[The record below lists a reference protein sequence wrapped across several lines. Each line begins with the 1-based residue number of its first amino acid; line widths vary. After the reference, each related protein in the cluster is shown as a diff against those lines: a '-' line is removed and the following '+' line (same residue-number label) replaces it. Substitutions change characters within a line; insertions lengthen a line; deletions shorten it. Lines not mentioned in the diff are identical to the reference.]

1 LVTIDPLS
9 KLWKKPMLPI
19 RTLVALLVAGLSAGC
34 AVGPDYV
41 RPDVPMP
48 ERFLGQKAVDQRHA
62 AARADLLAWWM
73 GFGDPQLTRFVTL
86 ALEQN
91 LDLAQASARVR
102 QARAG
107 LGAANAALL
116 PSGNVSGQAART
128 YQSVETPLGQVLNST
143 PNFDRY
149 GNGYEGNLGASL
161 ELDVFGGLRR
171 GREAAHAE
179 YQASEAG
186 AAATR
191 LVVAAQTADIYIS
204 IRGLQTRLDVARRQV
219 QTQQEL
225 LSTIHL
231 LYGKGLAAELQVRQA
246 EGALAQVR
254 ASVPVLET
262 GLDAAMNA
270 LDVMLGSPPGT
281 HRAELAEAGV
291 IPVPP
296 KIADT
301 GSPGEL
307 LRRRPDLIVAER
319 RLAASNA
326 RIGVAIAEYYPK
338 FSLSGLIGSATSVS
352 AGNLFTSGASQAAG
366 VLGLRW
372 RLFDFGRIDA
382 QINQAKGQEAE
393 MLAAYRLAVLRAT
406 EDVENAFSALVK
418 REEQAAVLAQGVD
431 SLGRARGASFAAY
444 QKGVVSLIEVLQ
456 ADENLLRASDARAQ
470 AETESARAAVAAFR
484 ALGGGWQ
491 PREFAAVAIK

>member
-1 LVTIDPLS
+1 MLS
-9 KLWKKPMLPI
+9 KH
-19 RTLVALLVAGLSAGC
+19 TLAALIVASLATGC

-41 RPDVPMP
+41 RPDVRML
-48 ERFLGQKAVDQRHA
+48 ERFQGQDAVDHRHA
-62 AARADLLAWWM
+62 TASADLAAWWM
-73 GFGDPQLTRFVTL
+73 GFGDPQLARFVRF

-91 LDLAQASARVR
+91 LDLAQASARV
-102 QARAG
+102 AHTRAG

-116 PSGNVSGQAART
+116 PSGHVSGQTARA
-128 YQSVETPLGQVLNST
+128 YQSIETPPGQVLNST
-143 PNFDRY
+143 PGFERY
-149 GNGYEGNLGASL
+149 GNAYEANLGASW

-171 GREAAHAE
+171 GQEAALADF
-179 YQASEAG
+179 QASEAC
-186 AAATR
+186 ATATR
-191 LVVAAQTADIYIS
+191 LVVAAQTADVYIS
-204 IRGLQTRLDVARRQV
+204 IRGLQTRLNMAQRQV

-225 LSTIHL
+225 LSTIKL

-270 LDVMLGSPPGT
+270 LDVMLGSLPGT
-281 HRAELAEAGV
+281 HRAELAEAGL
-291 IPVPP
+291 IPVAPQ
-296 KIADT
+296 IAAT
-301 GSPGEL
+301 GSPGDL
-307 LRRRPDLIVAER
+307 LRRRPDLIMAER

-326 RIGVAIAEYYPK
+326 RLGVAIAEYYPK

-372 RLFDFGRIDA
+372 RLFDFGRINA
-382 QINQAKGQEAE
+382 QIEQAKGQEAE
-393 MLAAYRLAVLRAT
+393 MLAAYRLAALHAT

-418 REEQAAVLAQGVD
+418 REEQAAVFAQGVD
-431 SLGRARGASFAAY
+431 SLARARGAAFAAY

-470 AETESARAAVAAFR
+470 AQTESARAAVAAFR

-491 PREFAAVAIK
+491 ARESGAVVAIK